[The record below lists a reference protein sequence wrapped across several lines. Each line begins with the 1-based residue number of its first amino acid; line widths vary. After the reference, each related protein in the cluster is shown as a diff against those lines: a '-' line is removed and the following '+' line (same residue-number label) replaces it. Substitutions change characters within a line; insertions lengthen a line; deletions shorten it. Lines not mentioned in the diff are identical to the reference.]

1 MAGKTTQLRISLT
14 ISGAVALGAY
24 EGGAL
29 AALLHAVRPLVGG
42 DDAPVRL
49 DAIGAASAGSI
60 TGMLAARTLLEG
72 LDPVEVMRGAWVDA
86 DGIGNLRARDSAAPL
101 SVQKMRSMAT
111 SLMDP
116 PGPRS
121 DARQHTPVQVSFTL
135 AALRGLDYTLP
146 ALRAVQPVAATTYV
160 DYYTAELT
168 PGMPV
173 ESLASPAGSSLVDA
187 ALASSANALGFPP
200 YLIDRTLDRQR
211 VPDPYASVQNWPE
224 SSTLW
229 YTDGGT
235 LDNEPLGR
243 TLDLTNPLDVGSSD
257 YTRLQVLVHPHP
269 TGSPKGDAWASIA
282 EPPTWLETLTR
293 SIELQRA
300 QSLFGD
306 LKQVE
311 KTNSRL
317 AWATDL
323 TAALGQALDA
333 LPAAEQHAVR
343 AALTDVLARMR
354 AQRDALRQ
362 GSTTA
367 ASAEPE
373 RVHVVDSLTA
383 LLAEA
388 VGIAANVGGKTATA
402 VEVISPLLLPEARTN
417 TVEKMLSGE
426 FLGHFG
432 GFFDRRLRLADFDL
446 GYTSTLCWLASGG
459 LAADGRLAPEAAQQA
474 LGAATAAYQPLEA
487 WKQYGGT
494 TFRDLS
500 IGDKLQAVR
509 LAGHVLRVVAAD
521 LFRGGRQ
528 R

>member
-1 MAGKTTQLRISLT
+1 MAGTAQLRVSLT

-72 LDPVEVMRGAWVDA
+72 LDPVEVMRGAWVDT
-86 DGIGNLRARDSAAPL
+86 DGIGNLRARDAAAPL
-101 SVQKMRSMAT
+101 SVQKMRTMAT

-121 DARQHTPVQVSFTL
+121 DARQHTPVQISFTL
-135 AALRGLDYTLP
+135 ATLRGLDYTLP
-146 ALRAVQPVAATTYV
+146 ALRAVQPVTATTYV
-160 DYYTAELT
+160 DYYTAEMT

-173 ESLASPAGSSLVDA
+173 ESLANPAGSSILDA

-200 YLIDRTLDRQR
+200 YLIDRASDRR
-211 VPDPYASVQNWPE
+211 HVPDPYAPVQNWPR
-224 SSTLW
+224 SDTLW

-257 YTRLQVLVHPHP
+257 CTRLQVLVHPHP
-269 TGSPKGDAWASIA
+269 TGSPTGEAWASSA
-282 EPPTWLETLTR
+282 APPTWLETLTR
-293 SIELQRA
+293 SFELQRA

-317 AWATDL
+317 TWATDL
-323 TAALGQALDA
+323 TAALGQTLDA
-333 LPAAEQHAVR
+333 LPAAEKDAVR
-343 AALTDVLARMR
+343 AALTGVLARMR
-354 AQRDALRQ
+354 AQRDALRK

-367 ASAEPE
+367 AEAEPE
-373 RVHVVDSLTA
+373 RVPADASLTT
-383 LLAEA
+383 LLGEA

-402 VEVISPLLLPEARTN
+402 VEVISPLLLPEARTT

-446 GYTSTLCWLASGG
+446 GYTSTLCWLESGG
-459 LAADGRLAPEAAQQA
+459 LAADGRLAPAAAQRA
-474 LGAATAAYQPLEA
+474 LRAATEAYQPSQA
-487 WKQYGGT
+487 WRQYGNT
-494 TFRDLS
+494 TFRNLS
-500 IGDKLQAVR
+500 IGDKLQALR
-509 LAGHVLRVVAAD
+509 LAGHILRVVAVD